1 MYGAKVTIELI
12 NLGNTKEDAA
22 INVNKFLDW
31 CDEAS
36 SIQGFTY
43 ETTDYEIPTIRRRD
57 QSCHGPNFPDLMT

>member
-43 ETTDYEIPTIRRRD
+43 ETTDYEITVDTKQAMEWYDDHI
-57 QSCHGPNFPDLMT
+57 QEEEE